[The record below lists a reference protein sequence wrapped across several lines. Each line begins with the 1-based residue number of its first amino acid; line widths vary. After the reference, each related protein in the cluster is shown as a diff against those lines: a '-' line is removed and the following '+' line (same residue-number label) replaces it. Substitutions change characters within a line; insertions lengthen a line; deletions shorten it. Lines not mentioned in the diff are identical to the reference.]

1 MGAVQVRGTKP
12 LEVSSEGGSVELIVP
27 EIVTRLDSSQA
38 RRLAVCLIEAA
49 ADVDNPRPS
58 DWP

>member
-12 LEVSSEGGSVELIVP
+12 LEVTADAGEVELIVP
-27 EIVTRLDSSQA
+27 ALATRLDSNQA

-49 ADVDNPRPS
+49 SDVDNPRTA

>member
-1 MGAVQVRGTKP
+1 MGTVPVKGSHP
-12 LEVSSEGGSVELIVP
+12 IEVSAGVEGVELIVSNLSS
-27 EIVTRLDSSQA
+27 RLDSAQA

-49 ADVDNPRPS
+49 SDVDNPRTA